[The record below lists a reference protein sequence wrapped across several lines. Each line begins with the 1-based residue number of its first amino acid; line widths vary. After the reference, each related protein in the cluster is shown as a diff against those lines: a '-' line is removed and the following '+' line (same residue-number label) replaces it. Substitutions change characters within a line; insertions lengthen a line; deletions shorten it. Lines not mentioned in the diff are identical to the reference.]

1 MDFTVLLHEDE
12 TGGFWAEVEELPG
25 CITQG
30 DTVEEVEANAKDAI
44 EVFLD
49 GLIEDYVD
57 ALSEQEPLEAP
68 DKKLRLGIKFERL
81 KVTAKS

>member
-12 TGGFWAEVEELPG
+12 TGGYWAEVEELPG

-57 ALSEQEPLEAP
+57 SLRGREPSEAA
-68 DKKLRLGIKFERL
+68 DKKLSLGLKFQRL
-81 KVTAKS
+81 KAPAKS

>member
-12 TGGFWAEVEELPG
+12 TGGYWAEVEELPG

-49 GLIEDYVD
+49 GLVEDYVD
-57 ALSEQEPLEAP
+57 SLKNHEPPENP

-81 KVTAKS
+81 KAAATS